1 MKKGSAMSPLS
12 VSVPTWGDEEAVT
25 FADYIAAAEEAVQ
38 EGRLDAAAR
47 FLDLAYFLGD
57 RLNAAGHSPCR
68 HRIH

>member
-1 MKKGSAMSPLS
+1 MKKDSAMPPLS
-12 VSVPTWGDEEAVT
+12 VSVATWGDEEPVRV
-25 FADYIAAAEEAVQ
+25 ADYITAAEEAVE

-57 RLNAAGHSPCR
+57 RLNAGGHSPCR